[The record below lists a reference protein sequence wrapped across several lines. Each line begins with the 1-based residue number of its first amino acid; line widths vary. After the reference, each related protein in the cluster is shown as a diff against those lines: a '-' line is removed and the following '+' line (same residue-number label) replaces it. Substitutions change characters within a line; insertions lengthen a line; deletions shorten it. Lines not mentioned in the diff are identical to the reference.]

1 MGNLEHKRTNKSK
14 FTLYLLFYHTQKL
27 LFQHLPWANNRP
39 YKDGDL
45 YNCLVIETKM
55 KDVGKPHFETEELTV
70 IDEVHSNSSIFCLVH
85 FIVSFI
91 FFCKECGVSYCPI
104 CRMDKK
110 VRHIKVRGL
119 CSESMYNTVYILTLS
134 EEGTAI
140 YFGQYTSSIM
150 FNKTTQQWQW
160 YDQKDNQSI
169 ATR

>member
-1 MGNLEHKRTNKSK
+1 
-14 FTLYLLFYHTQKL
+14 
-27 LFQHLPWANNRP
+27 
-39 YKDGDL
+39 
-45 YNCLVIETKM
+45 
-55 KDVGKPHFETEELTV
+55 
-70 IDEVHSNSSIFCLVH
+70 
-85 FIVSFI
+85 
-91 FFCKECGVSYCPI
+91 
-104 CRMDKK
+104 MDKK

-150 FNKTTQQWQW
+150 FNKTIQQWQW